1 MGGVPEPWYK
11 NAVIYGIDVATF
23 QDSNGDGIGD
33 FSGVC
38 DRLDYLT
45 ELGVTCL
52 WLLPFFPTPNRDNG
66 YDVKNYYEVDA
77 RLGTFDDFLRLVH
90 RAGERGIRILID
102 LVMDHTSD
110 EHPWFRA
117 ARRDRDSRYRRYYEW
132 SDAPPPTEPDK
143 VNIFPGEESSV
154 WTYDEVA
161 GQYYFHRFY
170 HFEPD
175 LNVMCQDVR
184 DEIERVI
191 DYWLSF
197 GISGFRVDA
206 VSHMIEA
213 PHKAAEASLAHDPH
227 HVIRE
232 IRAYTS
238 RRRPEAVLLGESDVE
253 PHRLKDFFGDGD
265 ELHMLYNFLLNN
277 YLFLALAQRQSAPI
291 QRALRLLPTIP
302 QSCQWVNF
310 LRNFDEL
317 DLERLTQG
325 EQEVV
330 YQAFAPD
337 PAMKIFD
344 RGIRRRLAPMLK
356 DPRRIRT
363 THSLLF
369 SLPGTPLFMYG
380 DEIGMGDDLSLSG
393 RDAVRTAMQWSKD
406 SNAGFSAT
414 MTGPLAAPVLTE
426 GPYGYTRINVADQ
439 LSDPESLLGWMK
451 RLIRMRR
458 QCPEWGLGA
467 CSILDT
473 DEPGVFAHRTEVK
486 DSTLVALHNL
496 TDKSCS
502 VRIPHDGESRYVP
515 VWGNGRCQAG
525 HGSATFDLEPYGYA
539 WYRVEA
545 R

>member
-1 MGGVPEPWYK
+1 MGGTREPWYK
-11 NAVIYGIDVATF
+11 NAIIYGVDVATF
-23 QDSNGDGIGD
+23 QDANGDGIGD
-33 FSGVC
+33 FMGVC

-66 YDVKNYYEVDA
+66 YDVKNYYEVDP
-77 RLGTFDDFLRLVH
+77 RLGTFEDFLRLVH
-90 RAGERGIRILID
+90 RAGERGIRIMID
-102 LVMDHTSD
+102 LVMDHTSN
-110 EHPWFRA
+110 EHPWFQA

-154 WTYDEVA
+154 WTYDEIA

-213 PHKAAEASLAHDPH
+213 PHKAAEASMAHDPH
-227 HVIRE
+227 QVIRE

-238 RRRPEAVLLGESDVE
+238 RRRPEAVLLGEADVD
-253 PHRLKDFFGDGD
+253 PHHLKDFFGDGD

-277 YLFLALAQRQSAPI
+277 YLFLALAQGRGAPLH
-291 QRALRLLPTIP
+291 RALRLLPTVP

-317 DLERLTQG
+317 DLERLTG
-325 EQEVV
+325 SERATV

-337 PAMKIFD
+337 PTMKIFG
-344 RGIRRRLAPMLK
+344 RGIRRRLAPMLE

-363 THSLLF
+363 AYSLLF
-369 SLPGTPLFMYG
+369 SLPGAPMFMYG

-406 SNAGFSAT
+406 HNAGFS
-414 MTGPLAAPVLTE
+414 TGTAESLAARVIAQ
-426 GPYGYTRINVADQ
+426 GAYGYTNVNVVDQ
-439 LSDPESLLGWMK
+439 SNDPESLLVWMK
-451 RLIRMRR
+451 HLIWLRR
-458 QCPEWGLGA
+458 QCPEWAAGA
-467 CSILDT
+467 WTILDT
-473 DEPGVFAHRTEVK
+473 EPGVFAHRAEWQG
-486 DSTLVALHNL
+486 STLLALHNL
-496 TDKSCS
+496 ADKPSS
-502 VRIPHDGESRYVP
+502 VHVDLEPDVSPVS
-515 VWGNGRCQAG
+515 VWGNSRCQLG
-525 HGSATFDLEPYGYA
+525 RGSMTVNLEPYGYA
-539 WYRVEA
+539 WYRIEPQ
-545 R
+545 